1 MTYKPGPAVISQYS
15 TVKWDRHI
23 KSKVSVTVEI
33 SIINNDNSIN
43 HFLSRKCLF
52 LWGSIGARSLIT
64 CTKLTRKRS
73 QQTDLFLEQ
82 ISMLY
87 SYTCMLH
94 SIPSTR
100 HSLFF
105 IQYIISG
112 HLNSAPQNAHVAHA
126 VSSRGES
133 IQNLNKLPHL
143 FTVQNVYSTRI

>member
-1 MTYKPGPAVISQYS
+1 MTIVLTTFYQENAFFFGAQ
-15 TVKWDRHI
+15 
-23 KSKVSVTVEI
+23 SVQEAWTLVLNWHE
-33 SIINNDNSIN
+33 
-43 HFLSRKCLF
+43 KE
-52 LWGSIGARSLIT
+52 A
-64 CTKLTRKRS
+64 

-100 HSLFF
+100 HSLFC

-126 VSSRGES
+126 VSSRGEL

-143 FTVQNVYSTRI
+143 FTVQNVYSTRIWFFNQYVKATFRRKETNF

>member
-1 MTYKPGPAVISQYS
+1 MTYKPGPAVISQCS

-73 QQTDLFLEQ
+73 ATNRFVSRANMNAIFIYMYATQ
-82 ISMLY
+82 
-87 SYTCMLH
+87 YTQYTPFIILH
-94 SIPSTR
+94 SIHHFRSSKERSTKCSC
-100 HSLFF
+100 SL
-105 IQYIISG
+105 IKRRIDT
-112 HLNSAPQNAHVAHA
+112 
-126 VSSRGES
+126 
-133 IQNLNKLPHL
+133 KLK
-143 FTVQNVYSTRI
+143 

>member
-1 MTYKPGPAVISQYS
+1 MTIVLTTFYQENAFFFGAQ
-15 TVKWDRHI
+15 
-23 KSKVSVTVEI
+23 SVQEA
-33 SIINNDNSIN
+33 
-43 HFLSRKCLF
+43 
-52 LWGSIGARSLIT
+52 WSLVLNWHE
-64 CTKLTRKRS
+64 KEA

-100 HSLFF
+100 HSLFC

-112 HLNSAPQNAHVAHA
+112 HLKSAPQNAHV

-143 FTVQNVYSTRI
+143 FTVQNLY